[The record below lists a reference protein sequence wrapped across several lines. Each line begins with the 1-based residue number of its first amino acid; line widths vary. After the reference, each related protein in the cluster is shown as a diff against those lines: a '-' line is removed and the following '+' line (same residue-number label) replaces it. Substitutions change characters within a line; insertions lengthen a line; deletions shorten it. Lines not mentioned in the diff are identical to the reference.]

1 MFCRIG
7 LFDAVFASNMAIQAS
22 TEAPMTTATEL
33 PAISPGVASQV
44 IERAIEQVKK
54 QGVNTETAGALFED
68 CWMLGF
74 ISGLATAAAADH
86 FITNEIEVLGLTTR
100 TVGELAGGGLS
111 NKVIAHEK
119 IIAASDNSEFQ
130 EGARQ
135 GQTDWTR
142 DAARGRA
149 T

>member
-1 MFCRIG
+1 M
-7 LFDAVFASNMAIQAS
+7 Q
-22 TEAPMTTATEL
+22 
-33 PAISPGVASQV
+33 
-44 IERAIEQVKK
+44 K

-68 CWMLGF
+68 CWMLGY

-86 FITNEIEVLGLTTR
+86 YITDEIEVLGLTKR
-100 TVGELAGGGLS
+100 TVGELAGGGLP

-119 IIAASDNSEFQ
+119 IIGAWGDSAFK

-142 DAARGRA
+142 A